1 MLWAPGPGFSSEVA
15 PVVCH
20 SCAKVAPRLHRACPS
35 LAPGPRLPNHP
46 EPLSRI
52 IQNPPDSIWSTQNPY
67 LESSR
72 IFQNTLPESSRMDLN
87 HPESFS
93 RILHCHWNATKYVAV
108 LFRKRI
114 VPFSVL
120 LQKPIVPS
128 ASCAVLLVFT
138 IVPSAP
144 CAVLFVFTIVPHTV
158 LTVLL

>member
-1 MLWAPGPGFSSEVA
+1 MPNHMLWAPGPGFSSEVA
-15 PVVCH
+15 PVVRH

-120 LQKPIVPS
+120 LQKPIVPFS
-128 ASCAVLLVFT
+128 VLLQKPIVPFSVLLVFT
-138 IVPSAP
+138 IVPSTP
-144 CAVLFVFTIVPHTV
+144 CAVL
-158 LTVLL
+158 L

>member
-52 IQNPPDSIWSTQNPY
+52 IQNPPDSIWITQNIY
-67 LESSR
+67 LKSPN
-72 IFQNTLPESSRMDLN
+72 IVQNPLPESSRIHRN
-87 HPESFS
+87 NQKTSPRF
-93 RILHCHWNATKYVAV
+93 LHHHCNTEKY
-108 LFRKRI
+108 LLLLLPKPI

-120 LQKPIVPS
+120 LLKAIVRIFGTMP
-128 ASCAVLLVFT
+128 
-138 IVPSAP
+138 
-144 CAVLFVFTIVPHTV
+144 
-158 LTVLL
+158 